1 LNSAYYVG
9 VVSQKHNF
17 GGEMSEMQL
26 EFVLK
31 RGVVDFDSI
40 EDAVTKRAV
49 ESALSLVK
57 LRNYEEAVSALPPIS
72 FEWSWSN
79 GDGDPVELF
88 EDVVDFEFFLDPNNS
103 SVKVGEENGK
113 LLLSIN
119 VTFTVEI
126 REDIEKDAVQ
136 NWLDE
141 NSMDYAGHIS
151 GGWSYLSDDGSG
163 VQVI

>member
-1 LNSAYYVG
+1 M
-9 VVSQKHNF
+9 VSQKHDF
-17 GGEMSEMQL
+17 GGEMSQIQL
-26 EFVLK
+26 EFFLK

-40 EDAVTKRAV
+40 EEAVTKRAV

-57 LRNYEEAVSALPPIS
+57 LRNYEEAVAALPPIS

-79 GDGDPVELF
+79 GDGDPDELF
-88 EDVVDFEFFLDPNNS
+88 EDVVDFELFLDPINS
-103 SVKVGEENGK
+103 VVKVGEENGK

-119 VTFTVEI
+119 VIFTVEI

-136 NWLDE
+136 EWLDE
-141 NSMDYAGHIS
+141 NSMDYAGYIS

-163 VQVI
+163 VKVI